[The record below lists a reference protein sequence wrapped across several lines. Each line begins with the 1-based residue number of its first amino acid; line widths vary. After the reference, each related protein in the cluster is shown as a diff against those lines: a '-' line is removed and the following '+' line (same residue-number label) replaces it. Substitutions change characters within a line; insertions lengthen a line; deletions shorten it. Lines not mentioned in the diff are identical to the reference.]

1 MRDFQTPGRSV
12 TIAANGMCATSHPLA
27 AQVAVRMM
35 QDGGN
40 AVDAAIA
47 AAVLLG
53 ICEPAMTGIGGD
65 CFALVKPAGDERIVG
80 LNGSGR
86 APAGLDAAALR
97 AAGHSVVPLRD
108 VAAVT
113 IPGAIDAFVRL
124 SADWGRLGLAASL
137 EPAIR
142 YADEGVPVAPRVA
155 FDWSRGADKLHGDAR
170 RHYLADGEPLRT
182 GQTFRAPGQAEVLRR
197 IAREGRAGFYEGE
210 VAEDMVASLRALGG
224 THTSEDF
231 AATACD
237 YVEPVSGT
245 YRGHE
250 LVELPPNGQGATAIL
265 MAKILARFDIAAL
278 DPFGTARAHL
288 EAEATKLAYDARDR
302 FIADPDRVARLDHM
316 LSDVTAERLAALID
330 PDRAMPGAAAISEAV
345 HRETVY
351 LTVVDGDRMAVSLIY
366 SIFKTFGS
374 GLASAKFG
382 INFQNRGAG
391 FNLTPGH
398 PNEAGGG
405 KRPMHTIIPA
415 MLRRE
420 GRLTMP
426 FGVMGGAYQPVG
438 HVRVLTNMI
447 DFGMDPQEA
456 IDAPRSFHDA
466 GDTELETGYSEA
478 VADGLT
484 ALGHRVTRCDSPI
497 GGAQA
502 IVIDAE
508 NGVLIGASDPR
519 KDGCALGY

>member
-1 MRDFQTPGRSV
+1 
-12 TIAANGMCATSHPLA
+12 
-27 AQVAVRMM
+27 
-35 QDGGN
+35 
-40 AVDAAIA
+40 
-47 AAVLLG
+47 
-53 ICEPAMTGIGGD
+53 
-65 CFALVKPAGDERIVG
+65 
-80 LNGSGR
+80 
-86 APAGLDAAALR
+86 
-97 AAGHSVVPLRD
+97 
-108 VAAVT
+108 
-113 IPGAIDAFVRL
+113 
-124 SADWGRLGLAASL
+124 
-137 EPAIR
+137 
-142 YADEGVPVAPRVA
+142 
-155 FDWSRGADKLHGDAR
+155 
-170 RHYLADGEPLRT
+170 
-182 GQTFRAPGQAEVLRR
+182 
-197 IAREGRAGFYEGE
+197 
-210 VAEDMVASLRALGG
+210 
-224 THTSEDF
+224 
-231 AATACD
+231 
-237 YVEPVSGT
+237 
-245 YRGHE
+245 
-250 LVELPPNGQGATAIL
+250 
-265 MAKILARFDIAAL
+265 
-278 DPFGTARAHL
+278 
-288 EAEATKLAYDARDR
+288 
-302 FIADPDRVARLDHM
+302 
-316 LSDVTAERLAALID
+316 
-330 PDRAMPGAAAISEAV
+330 
-345 HRETVY
+345 VY

-478 VADGLT
+478 AAKGLA
-484 ALGHRVTRCDSPI
+484 ALGHRVTRCESPI